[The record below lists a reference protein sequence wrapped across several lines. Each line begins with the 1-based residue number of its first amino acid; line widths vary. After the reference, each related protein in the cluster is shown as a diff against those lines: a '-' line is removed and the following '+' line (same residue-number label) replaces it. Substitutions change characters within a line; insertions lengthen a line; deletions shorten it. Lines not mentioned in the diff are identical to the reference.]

1 MEDGCGAGSGVKE
14 AERGSVFLAD
24 GSSVCRK
31 RRRKERKKKK
41 EKNARREATRAG
53 ETSAASHSH
62 ANSLATLIFSAVLFV
77 PAGTRTAVGGD
88 QRHAG

>member
-1 MEDGCGAGSGVKE
+1 MGCVVAGWVEDGCGAGSGVKE

-41 EKNARREATRAG
+41 TPAAKPLVQARPRPRPI
-53 ETSAASHSH
+53 
-62 ANSLATLIFSAVLFV
+62 LMLILS
-77 PAGTRTAVGGD
+77 PP
-88 QRHAG
+88 